1 MSAVDEILKQLRAQA
16 NPRNVEGQARYGIR
30 PTREILGLSAPQM
43 RAVAKPWRGDHD
55 LALALWDTGVHEAR
69 HVAAMIDDAAL
80 VTKGQMDAWARTWDS
95 WDICN
100 GCCFHLFDRT
110 PHAVDKAFRW
120 AKRRHEF
127 VKRGAFALMASL
139 AVHDKQAPDELFR
152 SFLPVIEGA
161 ATDDR
166 TYVRKGVNWALRQIG
181 KRNAALYADAVA
193 SAERIARIDA
203 RAARW
208 IASDA
213 LRELRG
219 DKVRARLGL

>member
-1 MSAVDEILKQLRAQA
+1 MTTVDDILYELRAQA

-30 PTREILGLSAPQM
+30 PKREILGLSAPQM
-43 RAVAKPWRGDHD
+43 RAVAKPRRGDHD

-80 VTKGQMDAWARTWDS
+80 VTKGQMDAWARDWDS
-95 WDICN
+95 WDICD

-110 PHAVDKAFRW
+110 PHAIDKAFRW
-120 AKRRHEF
+120 ANRTHEF

-139 AVHDKQAPDELFR
+139 AIHDKAAPDDLFR
-152 SFLPVIEGA
+152 SFLPVIESA

-166 TYVRKGVNWALRQIG
+166 TYVKKGVNWALRQIG
-181 KRNAALYADAVA
+181 KRNAALHADAVA
-193 SAERIARIDA
+193 RAERIAGIDA

-213 LRELRG
+213 LRELRS
-219 DKVRARLGL
+219 DKMRARLGL